1 MRERFRVPLSKEDTI
16 EFLLDA
22 VCAEVEFREREF
34 VKNED
39 QMEQIA
45 LIAEW
50 LRGESSKFGLVLCG
64 MCGNGKTTFVKAIQQ
79 MVNILDITVSEYDRR
94 EKYGMRIY
102 NARQLAS
109 ICRADYKEFQ
119 KICMLRMLA
128 IDDLGTEPFE
138 VKDYS
143 NTLNPLSDLLLERY
157 DKRLFTIVTT
167 NLTPDQLREKY
178 GERLADRFN
187 EMMEK
192 VIFKNQS
199 FRSL

>member
-16 EFLLDA
+16 DFLLDA
-22 VCAEVEFREREF
+22 VTAEVEFREREF
-34 VKNED
+34 FKNED

-45 LIAEW
+45 VIAEW
-50 LRGESSKFGLVLCG
+50 LRGESPKFGLVLCG

-79 MVNILDITVSEYDRR
+79 MINILHIPVSKNDPSV
-94 EKYGMRIY
+94 KYGMRIY

-109 ICRADYKEFQ
+109 ICRSDYKEFHQ
-119 KICMLRMLA
+119 ICGLKMLA

-138 VKDYS
+138 VNDYS
-143 NTLNPLSDLLLERY
+143 NTLTPLSDLLLERY

-192 VIFKNQS
+192 VVFKNDS
-199 FRSL
+199 YRSL